1 MLANPIRYHQ
11 LIECAGV
18 PLELDIRSFAI
29 RGCLLEEDIVTGSA
43 DAIRVIFVGL
53 FGRFAQAGERR
64 SFSFLLGQEFN
75 LAMERVLS
83 PVANFMKAFP
93 DAAADAS
100 IQYMASIRKAAR
112 DMRAV
117 NTSRPAADLLCDLI
131 RIHLENTAVA
141 ACSSY
146 MRFLLRRQPHKSA
159 GALVRQ
165 TNVS

>member
-1 MLANPIRYHQ
+1 MPPSTGVLANPVRHHHPVM
-11 LIECAGV
+11 CNGV
-18 PLELDIRSFAI
+18 PLELNIRSFGM

-83 PVANFMKAFP
+83 PVANCMKAFP

-100 IQYMASIRKAAR
+100 IQYLASIRQAAR
-112 DMRAV
+112 DMR
-117 NTSRPAADLLCDLI
+117 
-131 RIHLENTAVA
+131 
-141 ACSSY
+141 
-146 MRFLLRRQPHKSA
+146 SA
-159 GALVRQ
+159 K
-165 TNVS
+165 